1 MQHTNTQEKHT
12 RIMIRKTFTF
22 RSSWFEAMR
31 NLSDNVRLALMDAIC
46 RYAIYG
52 EVPSEL
58 SPEAE
63 VAFIL
68 IRSQIDSAPVRRRK
82 ESEAENGTGSNIS
95 QEPLSADRPEC
106 QTERDIV
113 QRPVASETDDP
124 FDRTFSALVEK
135 VNGNMRWR
143 KFLESNG
150 GIVNFKVAAEEFREY
165 IRRHGLMP
173 DFTIGDTGDLN
184 ESWMSE
190 FCQRLLIAE
199 SRDHFLSSEARR
211 RM

>member
-1 MQHTNTQEKHT
+1 
-12 RIMIRKTFTF
+12 MIRKTFTF

-68 IRSQIDSAPVRRRK
+68 ICSQIDSAPVRRRK
-82 ESEAENGTGSNIS
+82 EPKAETGTGIS
-95 QEPLSADRPEC
+95 QEPLSADRSEC
-106 QTERDIV
+106 QAERDIEK
-113 QRPVASETDDP
+113 RPVVSETDDP

-143 KFLESNG
+143 KFLESSS
-150 GIVNFKVAAEEFREY
+150 GIVNFKVAAKEFREY
-165 IRRHGLMP
+165 IRRHGLMR
-173 DFTIGDTGDLN
+173 DFTIGDIGDLN

-199 SRDHFLSSEARR
+199 SRDHFLSSEARI

>member
-1 MQHTNTQEKHT
+1 
-12 RIMIRKTFTF
+12 MIRKTFTF

-82 ESEAENGTGSNIS
+82 ESEAENGIGIS
-95 QEPLSADRPEC
+95 QKPLSEDRSESST
-106 QTERDIV
+106 TERDIKEHH
-113 QRPVASETDDP
+113 VAPDTDDL

-135 VNGNMRWR
+135 VNGNMRLR